1 MLTGLLSMVMLAVVL
16 GQDNSGRVRGIRDS
30 FSRSTN
36 QSGALSN
43 WVLFLLLTGVLMLLS
58 YAWFQSRGIR
68 TSAGNS
74 RSLFDE
80 AMRSLGLSGEDKIL
94 MKRLSREMRLQ
105 HPSDLLLNIREFDG
119 TVNEWIAKHG
129 SGERGRLVRR
139 LQFIRRQAF
148 SK

>member
-1 MLTGLLSMVMLAVVL
+1 MLSGWLSIVMGVVVL

-30 FSRSTN
+30 FSRGTN
-36 QSGALSN
+36 EGGALSS
-43 WVLFLLLTGVLMLLS
+43 WVLFLLLAVVLMLLL
-58 YAWFQSRGIR
+58 YAWLQSRGIR
-68 TSAGNS
+68 TPGGSS

-80 AMRSLGLSGEDKIL
+80 AMRSLGLSGEDKML

-129 SGERGRLVRR
+129 SSERGRLVRR